1 MTATDELATTER
13 PERPAPTTVRKPQ
26 GFQTLARAQW
36 KAFIRDKQILFWML
50 AFPLAFLLLFGLING
65 GSSSNASRSDVIQVG
80 NVQFVDQMSPQA
92 KQQWDDVFKTTK
104 STDRAGALEKLKK
117 GNVAAV
123 LEQQGGT
130 LVLHYSTADKVKS
143 ATVQG
148 TISSFVN
155 SANLAAAKVR
165 PAVTLQTQQIEDT
178 SLKPIQ
184 YLAPGLLGFALAM
197 GGTFG
202 GAMTLVSW
210 RKTKL
215 LRRMRLAPTK
225 PWELVASRV
234 LVSVVISVLQF
245 ALFVT
250 VAKLL
255 FGMQLTGAWFMA
267 LPLAICGMLV
277 FMSIGLIAGSVSK
290 TEEAASGLANLIVL
304 PMSFLGGA
312 FIPLD
317 FAPDWLKT
325 VANFLPMGHLTKG
338 MMDVM
343 VRGQGA
349 GAALMPM
356 AILLGFTVL
365 FLAIAAKLFRW
376 ED

>member
-1 MTATDELATTER
+1 MTNLDEMTQTTEQ
-13 PERPAPTTVRKPQ
+13 PPATQAPARKPK
-26 GFQTLARAQW
+26 GFVTLSRAQW

-50 AFPLAFLLLFGLING
+50 AFPLAFLLLFGLLNSG
-65 GSSSNASRSDVIQVG
+65 GDKASRSNVIQVG
-80 NVQFVDQMSPQA
+80 SVQFLDQMPAQG
-92 KQQWDDVFKTTK
+92 KQQWDDLFKTTK
-104 STDRAGALEKLKK
+104 STDRAGALDKLKK
-117 GNVAAV
+117 GDIDAV
-123 LEQQGGT
+123 VEQQGDT
-130 LVLHYSTADKVKS
+130 LVLHYSNADQVKS

-148 TISSFVN
+148 TISSFVDN
-155 SANLAAAKVR
+155 ANLAAAQVK
-165 PAVTLQTQQIEDT
+165 PAITLKTQQVEDA

-202 GAMTLVSW
+202 GAMTLVNW

-215 LRRMRLAPTK
+215 LRRMRLAPTR
-225 PWELVASRV
+225 PWELVASRIV
-234 LVSVVISVLQF
+234 VSLVIAVLQF
-245 ALFVT
+245 ALFVL

-255 FGMQLTGAWFMA
+255 FGMQLSGAWYMA
-267 LPLAICGMLV
+267 LPLALCGMLV
-277 FMSIGLIAGSVSK
+277 FMAIGLIAGSVSK

-312 FIPLD
+312 FIPLE

-325 VANFLPMGHLTKG
+325 VANVLPMGHLTEG
-338 MMDVM
+338 MKDVM

-349 GAALMPM
+349 SAALLPM
-356 AILLGFTVL
+356 AILLGFAVL
-365 FLAIAAKLFRW
+365 FMAIAAKLFRW